1 VFRQSAYVARR
12 QTSFLMYR
20 VTVRRA
26 ALWLAVVGLTTN
38 LLLPVFH
45 QPATAA
51 GMEFGGNARLIPIC
65 TSSGIRYIRWGPE
78 EGAPEL
84 PDSSVPDCP
93 ICLFMKLHG
102 VYLAPLGPDFKH
114 LPDVEAERA
123 EECDEQIVSGRIVRI
138 FLARAP
144 PSVV

>member
-1 VFRQSAYVARR
+1 VVRRLTCVARR
-12 QTSFLMYR
+12 QTNSLIHR
-20 VTVRRA
+20 VTVHRA
-26 ALWLAVVGLTTN
+26 ALWLAVLGLTTN

-45 QPATAA
+45 QPAKAA

-65 TSSGIRYIRWGPE
+65 TGSGIRYIRWGSE

-114 LPDVEAERA
+114 LPDSAAERA